1 MTLVGGGPAQP
12 RKNVFDQSRKLGQA
26 GKPVERGAAPEPM
39 RHDRQV
45 IRSGGDGARRG
56 ELARAQSEGGS
67 TEGGADAARIEDVV
81 RWGTAGGAAVL
92 GLDGIGTL
100 VPGQAAD
107 LAVYRLDDPR
117 YFGLHDVAIAPV
129 SSGGRPTLRALL
141 VGGRVIAQ
149 DDAIPGVDLAELGAQ
164 ARAAV
169 GQLQQRAERMAA

>member
-1 MTLVGGGPAQP
+1 ML
-12 RKNVFDQSRKLGQA
+12 F
-26 GKPVERGAAPEPM
+26 
-39 RHDRQV
+39 
-45 IRSGGDGARRG
+45 RS
-56 ELARAQSEGGS
+56 
-67 TEGGADAARIEDVV
+67 
-81 RWGTAGGAAVL
+81 
-92 GLDGIGTL
+92 
-100 VPGQAAD
+100 
-107 LAVYRLDDPR
+107 